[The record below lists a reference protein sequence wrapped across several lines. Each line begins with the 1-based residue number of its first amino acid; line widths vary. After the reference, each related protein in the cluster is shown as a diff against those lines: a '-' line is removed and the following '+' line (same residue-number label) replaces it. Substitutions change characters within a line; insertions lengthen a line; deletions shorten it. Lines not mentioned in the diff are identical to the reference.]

1 MVFPN
6 ALELCRS
13 DDIINFYHVSVYMS
27 CQGIFTLQKKV
38 RHSVVS
44 VALRVI
50 YISERL

>member
-27 CQGIFTLQKKV
+27 CQGKFTLQRKSATLNV
-38 RHSVVS
+38 EYRT
-44 VALRVI
+44 LR
-50 YISERL
+50 YLYL

>member
-27 CQGIFTLQKKV
+27 CQGIFTLHRKSATLNV
-38 RHSVVS
+38 EYRT
-44 VALRVI
+44 LR
-50 YISERL
+50 YLYL